1 MINLLYKEYV
11 ENANIDNAII
21 SNLLEI
27 IGEDIAILNEE
38 RYIPPF
44 EKMLNLM
51 MPIEEKKIKV
61 SIISIKILKKII
73 LFDYNE

>member
-1 MINLLYKEYV
+1 MIRSSNEDFESAYKEYV

-61 SIISIKILKKII
+61 SIISIKILMK
-73 LFDYNE
+73 